1 MKKEK
6 KRRLHSFIK
15 KIKLD
20 IDPDG
25 KIEEMI
31 KRDKE
36 YQEKTKKRF
45 GWKILIIMNEKKKTL
60 RERFNTERFHHVNDT
75 SWLNHQ
81 YEQETYKKCTYTE
94 NCRFCEKIKKGETI
108 TEEDKIDAFTIGF

>member
-25 KIEEMI
+25 KIKEMI
-31 KRDKE
+31 KINKE
-36 YQEKTKKRF
+36 YQEKTKN
-45 GWKILIIMNEKKKTL
+45 ISI
-60 RERFNTERFHHVNDT
+60 
-75 SWLNHQ
+75 
-81 YEQETYKKCTYTE
+81 
-94 NCRFCEKIKKGETI
+94 GEY
-108 TEEDKIDAFTIGF
+108 